1 MNAVV
6 TGATKGMG
14 KAIVLKLA
22 KAGFN
27 IAICSRNQNEID
39 MFCKELMFEYPTI
52 KAVGLRTDCS
62 QQASV
67 KNFENFVLQQF
78 LTVDVLINNAGIY
91 TPQSILDEGDEV
103 LINQFQVN
111 TFTAYSLC
119 KFFGKQM
126 RLNKAGHIINIC
138 SSASITP
145 VNEAGS
151 YTVTKFA
158 LLGLT
163 KVLRQELMQ
172 HNVKV
177 TAIIPGSTLTNSWAG
192 TSIPENRFIAAEDIA
207 NAVMYC
213 LSVSSGA
220 NVDEIIINPLSGN
233 I

>member
-1 MNAVV
+1 
-6 TGATKGMG
+6 
-14 KAIVLKLA
+14 
-22 KAGFN
+22 
-27 IAICSRNQNEID
+27 
-39 MFCKELMFEYPTI
+39 
-52 KAVGLRTDCS
+52 
-62 QQASV
+62 
-67 KNFENFVLQQF
+67 
-78 LTVDVLINNAGIY
+78 
-91 TPQSILDEGDEV
+91 
-103 LINQFQVN
+103 
-111 TFTAYSLC
+111 
-119 KFFGKQM
+119 M